1 MALLD
6 QRPPPL
12 EDQIRQRW
20 GQYGNWQHAGQD
32 LVAQLAGLFRENGI
46 SDISDLQ
53 FRPRMANHRIVE
65 QGESGPINEYDV
77 QRQVYDAFLGDQQ
90 IGYLGDIN
98 RDGSYTRGG
107 LEASTLGG
115 MADMGR
121 MGIDGSTLA
130 WSAGVEGKDGAKGHL
145 NFQIVPGPDGSG
157 VVVPVWESS
166 AAGDLENARMAA
178 TMAAMAAGGYYLGPE
193 AAAGQTAAEGGA
205 ATTAAVTGAAPTAG
219 GVNWG
224 AVGTSAAK
232 GAGSNMLLTAA
243 RGGDMNAILR
253 SGLTG
258 AVSGGMGGV
267 GEGLGWSPTLT
278 SAGTSAG
285 LTLANGGTAG
295 DALRSAGASG
305 FSTYVNAEGITG
317 DRTIDRAIA
326 GGGSAAIRGGD
337 ARSIGTGA
345 LNGLA
350 SGGTQR
356 GGNSY
361 GAGDI
366 DDALSEDNIVRFD
379 EQQKGGNAMDDFDW
393 DSYDWSGGGA
403 IDWGGADGANF
414 NGDGLD
420 NSLWG
425 FDDDLFT
432 FDGVDFGGDI
442 TLGNTPVLEG
452 EFGGTE
458 TNDNDNGDFT
468 LGNTPVLEG
477 EFGGAETNDNG
488 DFNFAKWFGSFMRA
502 SGISGRDLLKLG
514 AGGLS
519 TIYSASQARQNAR
532 NTAANTEERDNRQN
546 AFTTQRDATQNAFT
560 TQRDATQN
568 QYLSDRDNRQNAFT
582 TQRDATQRGWNLAD
596 RQDAQDREDRLQRE
610 KWARMIPVD
619 AAGWNLTRQPGLL
632 GSTALTTQT
641 GR

>member
-6 QRPPPL
+6 QQPLPL

-20 GQYGNWQHAGQD
+20 GQYGNWQHADQD

-46 SDISDLQ
+46 SDISNLQ
-53 FRPRMANHRIVE
+53 FKPRTATHHLVE
-65 QGESGPINEYDV
+65 QGESGPINEYDQ
-77 QRQVYDAFLGDQQ
+77 QRQVWDAYIGDQQ
-90 IGYLGDIN
+90 IGYLGDVN

-107 LEASTLGG
+107 LEALTLDG

-130 WSAGVEGKDGAKGHL
+130 WSAGVEGEDGAKGHL

-178 TMAAMAAGGYYLGPE
+178 IMAAMAAGGYYLGPE
-193 AAAGQTAAEGGA
+193 AAAGGTAAEGGGA
-205 ATTAAVTGAAPTAG
+205 ATTAAATGAAPTAG

-243 RGGDMNAILR
+243 RGGDMNAVLR

-267 GEGLGWSPTLT
+267 GAGLGWDPTLT

-285 LTLANGGTAG
+285 LTLANGGTAE

-305 FSTYVNAEGITG
+305 FSTYVNTEGITG

-356 GGNSY
+356 GGNNY

-379 EQQKGGNAMDDFDW
+379 EQQEGGNAMDDFDW

-403 IDWGGADGANF
+403 DGWGGADGANF

-432 FDGVDFGGDI
+432 FDGVDFGDG
-442 TLGNTPVLEG
+442 
-452 EFGGTE
+452 
-458 TNDNDNGDFT
+458 FT

-488 DFNFAKWFGSFMRA
+488 GDFNFAKWFGSFMRD

-514 AGGLS
+514 AGGLA

-546 AFTTQRDATQNAFT
+546 AFTTQRDATQN
-560 TQRDATQN
+560 
-568 QYLSDRDNRQNAFT
+568 QYLIDRDNRQNTFT
-582 TQRDATQRGWNLAD
+582 TQRDATQREWTLAD

-610 KWARMIPVD
+610 KWARMMPVD
-619 AAGWNLTRQPGLL
+619 AAGWNLTRRPGLL
-632 GSTALTTQT
+632 ESAALPIQT